1 MKKIEKEKTN
11 NDKNKGMR
19 RNLTEEEKKKAL
31 EWNKEITKEFR
42 K

>member
-1 MKKIEKEKTN
+1 MAKL
-11 NDKNKGMR
+11 DKNDEKNM
-19 RNLTEEEKKKAL
+19 LEKKKAL